1 MHYILRI
8 KDESE
13 RQLFVRRMLYIG
25 IRRDWSRNSKIL
37 FVKRLQSG
45 DAFIGSGMP
54 KKIAGLDELDGDER
68 RLCMEN
74 NWYGKMLFERLA
86 KFQPPVDLQNTS
98 LAQKMPALLHGL
110 EITDDEVS
118 AIEKLVRV
126 RINI

>member
-13 RQLFVRRMLYIG
+13 RQLFVMRTLYIG
-25 IRRDWSRNSKIL
+25 IRRDWARNSRVL
-37 FVKRLQSG
+37 FVKRLHSG
-45 DAFIGSGMP
+45 DAFIGSGTP
-54 KKIAGLDELDGDER
+54 KRIAELDELDDDER

-74 NWYGKMLFERLA
+74 NWYGKMVFEKLA

-98 LAQKMPALLHGL
+98 LAEKMPALLHGL
-110 EITDDEVS
+110 EITDDEIS
-118 AIEKLVRV
+118 AIEKLVRI

>member
-1 MHYILRI
+1 
-8 KDESE
+8 
-13 RQLFVRRMLYIG
+13 MLYIG